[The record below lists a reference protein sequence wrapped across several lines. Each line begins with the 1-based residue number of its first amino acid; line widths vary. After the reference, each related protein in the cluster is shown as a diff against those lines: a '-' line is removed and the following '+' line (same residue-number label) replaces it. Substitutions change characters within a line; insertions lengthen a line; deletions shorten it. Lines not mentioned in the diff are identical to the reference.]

1 MTSQERDTWLEE
13 RTVNQEKILT
23 ASSFKL
29 FLRLILLKVLFC
41 IGIQS
46 VGLQESDTTQPLNNN
61 NKIVVSQRCVTF
73 KHTAKWLSYTL
84 AAWCEGLTHLKI
96 PWCWE
101 RSKVGE
107 EGDDRGWGG
116 WMAPLTGWTWVWV
129 NSGSWWWTG
138 RPGAMQSMGSQ
149 RVGHDWATEPNWT
162 VPCIILFQ
170 ILFLLRLLQNTEQT
184 SLCCTAGLC
193 WLSLLNIACV
203 CQF

>member
-1 MTSQERDTWLEE
+1 MQNFTPRPLPCLAWGKGGPYRASQGTTTSQERDTWLEE

-84 AAWCEGLTHLKI
+84 SA
-96 PWCWE
+96 
-101 RSKVGE
+101 
-107 EGDDRGWGG
+107 
-116 WMAPLTGWTWVWV
+116 
-129 NSGSWWWTG
+129 
-138 RPGAMQSMGSQ
+138 
-149 RVGHDWATEPNWT
+149 
-162 VPCIILFQ
+162 
-170 ILFLLRLLQNTEQT
+170 
-184 SLCCTAGLC
+184 
-193 WLSLLNIACV
+193 
-203 CQF
+203 